1 MKILYSISNRRDLC
15 TLAPLFL
22 EPKKKIPT
30 YLDLGV

>member
-1 MKILYSISNRRDLC
+1 MKILYSISNMRDLC

-22 EPKKKIPT
+22 EPKKNPA